1 MGAGSNDGGGT
12 AGTGGT
18 GGAGGTGGTGHR
30 LLGPGRESPE
40 GTGAGT
46 SGETGIHQLFERHAR
61 RAPGAEA
68 VRFDDQRLTYGEL
81 EARANRL
88 ARHLAATGLAPG
100 GLAAVS
106 MGRGPDIL
114 VALLAVLKAGGAYLP
129 LEPGSPDPLLRR
141 ILAEAAPAVVLT
153 HESHRVRLADATTGA
168 VVCLDSAAGAIAAH
182 SAEPL
187 PAPAGAGLAC
197 VVFTSGSTGEPKGAM
212 IEHRSLLAACRAW
225 QQVYGLAPED
235 RILQSATLEFDVF
248 TGDWVRALCS
258 GATLVMARRNFTLDR
273 TAGIEE
279 LAGLAV
285 AEGVT
290 VLELNLRNARR
301 LHAHLRSA
309 AGRPGLPGVRLLTVG
324 ADKWYLD
331 EQVALQELLGP
342 DVRLLNVY
350 GTAEA
355 CVDSAWFDAR
365 VHAPAEPDGSGAD
378 SGGTDPGDDS
388 GGADATDGGAP
399 RRRSLIG
406 VPFPGTRLYV
416 LGPDGRPLPPG
427 HGPVPGEIAIG
438 GAGVG
443 PGYLNRPG
451 PTAERF
457 RAADFD
463 PDGRIHLTGD
473 LGRLRP
479 DGLLEFVCRADGF
492 AGGPAHAAAAAE
504 TEAVLGAH
512 PGVAECLVAEVE
524 TAPGRRAL
532 VAYVVASGEG
542 ADSWTLAA
550 HLRGRLPLARLPE
563 AVVLLPSLPR
573 TRAGKPDRRALPLP
587 APDDHAAGPALP
599 GPRSAKGGRA
609 AGSAGGKAGGRAGAG
624 EPPSPG
630 AQWLAGSCLAV
641 AVGLLATLATLV
653 LFPGST
659 DVRGIPSPW
668 SGLLR
673 LLHVCEC
680 LSFGAGV
687 VVLLAGRPAVRR
699 LGRPRMLTA
708 AAHLSLV
715 WLLAAWW
722 PQDNLYRTSR
732 DGDWPRQVTLVYT
745 FNVTLMLAALV
756 LVRFVTWRPKAARDG
771 RG

>member
-1 MGAGSNDGGGT
+1 MDAGSTDG
-12 AGTGGT
+12 
-18 GGAGGTGGTGHR
+18 GGTGGTGTA
-30 LLGPGRESPE
+30 GTGTGWAGVGRT
-40 GTGAGT
+40 GAGAAGAGATGAGT
-46 SGETGIHQLFERHAR
+46 GTGEGTGIHRLFEAHAR
-61 RAPGAEA
+61 RAPAA
-68 VRFDDQRLTYGEL
+68 VALRFGDQRLTYGEL
-81 EARANRL
+81 DARANRL
-88 ARHLAATGLAPG
+88 ARHLLAAGLAPG

-129 LEPGSPDPLLRR
+129 LEPAGPDPLLRR
-141 ILAEAAPAVVLT
+141 ILAEAAPAVVVT
-153 HESHRVRLADATTGA
+153 HESHRVRLADATAGA
-168 VVCLDSAAGAIAAH
+168 VVCLDSAAGAIAAR

-187 PAPAGAGLAC
+187 PATAAAGLAC
-197 VVFTSGSTGEPKGAM
+197 VVFTSGSTGDPKGAM

-225 QQVYGLAPED
+225 QQVYELSPDD

-273 TAGIEE
+273 TAGIAE
-279 LAGLAV
+279 LVELAV

-290 VLELNLRNARR
+290 VLELNLHNARR
-301 LHAHLRSA
+301 LYAHLRSA
-309 AGRPGLPGVRLLTVG
+309 AGSPGLPGVRLLTVG

-331 EQVALQELLGP
+331 EQSALQELLGP
-342 DVRLLNVY
+342 EVRLLNVY
-350 GTAEA
+350 GTAET

-365 VHAPAEPDGSGAD
+365 GLDPDGPDAGGLDASGPADDDGAD
-378 SGGTDPGDDS
+378 TGVDD
-388 GGADATDGGAP
+388 ADGNRTAP

-406 VPFPGTRLYV
+406 VAFPGTRLYV

-438 GAGVG
+438 GSGVG
-443 PGYLNRPG
+443 PGYLGRPG
-451 PTAERF
+451 ATAQRF
-457 RAADFD
+457 RSADFD

-473 LGRLRP
+473 LGRLRA
-479 DGLLEFVCRADGF
+479 DGLLEFVGRADGF
-492 AGGPAHAAAAAE
+492 PGGPARAAAAAE
-504 TEAVLGAH
+504 AEAVLGAH
-512 PGVAECLVAEVE
+512 PGVAQCVVAEVE
-524 TAPGRRAL
+524 TAPGRRSL
-532 VAYVVASGEG
+532 VAYVVVTGEG
-542 ADSWTLAA
+542 ADSWTLTT
-550 HLRGRLPLARLPE
+550 HLRERLPLAQLPE

-587 APDDHAAGPALP
+587 APDGHAAGHTLP
-599 GPRSAKGGRA
+599 GPRSAKGGRP
-609 AGSAGGKAGGRAGAG
+609 GGKAGGRPGTG

-641 AVGLLATLATLV
+641 ALGLLTSLATFV

-659 DVRGIPSPW
+659 DVVGIPSPW
-668 SGLLR
+668 AGLLR
-673 LLHVCEC
+673 LLHICEC

-699 LGRPRMLTA
+699 LGRSPALTT

-732 DGDWPRQVTLVYT
+732 ATDWPRQVALVYT

-756 LVRFVTWRPKAARDG
+756 LVRFVTWRARPARDG
-771 RG
+771 KG

>member
-1 MGAGSNDGGGT
+1 MGAGSNDDG
-12 AGTGGT
+12 GTGGT
-18 GGAGGTGGTGHR
+18 GGSGATGATGDR
-30 LLGPGRESPE
+30 LLGPGRGSLE
-40 GTGAGT
+40 GTGPGT
-46 SGETGIHQLFERHAR
+46 DGETGVHQLFERHAR
-61 RAPGAEA
+61 RAPGAVA
-68 VRFDDQRLTYGEL
+68 LRFGDQRLTYGEL

-88 ARHLAATGLAPG
+88 ARHLVATGLAPG

-141 ILAEAAPAVVLT
+141 ILAEAAPAMVVT

-168 VVCLDSAAGAIAAH
+168 VVCLDSAAGAIAAR

-187 PAPAGAGLAC
+187 PAPAGPGLAC

-225 QQVYGLAPED
+225 QQVYGLSPED

-290 VLELNLRNARR
+290 VLELNLHNARR

-309 AGRPGLPGVRLLTVG
+309 AGSPGLPGVRLLTVG
-324 ADKWYLD
+324 ADRWYLD
-331 EQVALQELLGP
+331 EQLALQELLGP

-355 CVDSAWFDAR
+355 CVDSAWFDAS
-365 VHAPAEPDGSGAD
+365 VHGAAEPDGHGAD
-378 SGGTDPGDDS
+378 SGGAGS
-388 GGADATDGGAP
+388 GRADATGGAP

-427 HGPVPGEIAIG
+427 HGPAPGEIAIG
-438 GAGVG
+438 GPGVG

-457 RAADFD
+457 RTADFD

-479 DGLLEFVCRADGF
+479 DGLLEFVGRADGF
-492 AGGPAHAAAAAE
+492 AGGPDDAAAAAE

-512 PGVAECLVAEVE
+512 PGVAQCLVAEVE
-524 TAPGRRAL
+524 TAPGRRSL

-550 HLRGRLPLARLPE
+550 YLRGRVPSARLPE

-599 GPRSAKGGRA
+599 GPRSAKGGRPA
-609 AGSAGGKAGGRAGAG
+609 RSAGGKAGGRPGAG
-624 EPPSPG
+624 ELPSPG

-699 LGRPRMLTA
+699 LGRTRMLTT

-745 FNVTLMLAALV
+745 FNVTLMFAALV
-756 LVRFVTWRPKAARDG
+756 LVRFVTWCPRPARDG